1 MLDSDTRNTLSDR
14 RRVPRGGRRATDRA
28 GKYPAVLVAE
38 SYDGVRQSCS
48 RYLDRFHFEVSEAAD
63 GEQALARI
71 AAAPPQVIVTELN
84 LPSMPAWRLANWLS
98 QSWRT
103 RQIPVIVLAGDV
115 DPSTSQELRP
125 SVSAILLKP
134 FPLGEMLDEIRRALR
149 GETDSVR
156 PPARI

>member
-1 MLDSDTRNTLSDR
+1 MLTSNSRDSAADR
-14 RRVPRGGRRATDRA
+14 RRVPRGGRRAKDRA

-48 RYLDRFHFEVSEAAD
+48 RYLDRFHFDVAEAAD

-71 AAAPPQVIVTELN
+71 AAEPPQVIVTELN

-103 RQIPVIVLAGDV
+103 RQIPLIVLAGDL
-115 DPSTSQELRP
+115 DPSTSRELR
-125 SVSAILLKP
+125 SQVSAILLKP

-149 GETDSVR
+149 ANGDAVN
-156 PPARI
+156 A